1 MSKPLKIAI
10 PLILGAGFLAYLVY
24 SSLGLA
30 SVTCEVCIQFNGRVD
45 CRIASGTSA
54 DEATDTGRNNAC
66 ALLTNGRDELI
77 ACTQTQPQST
87 MCALE

>member
-30 SVTCEVCIQFNGRVD
+30 SVTCEVCIRFNGQVD

>member
-1 MSKPLKIAI
+1 MSKSLKVAI

-24 SSLGLA
+24 SSIGLA
-30 SVTCEVCIQFNGRVD
+30 SITCEVCMEFNGRVD

-77 ACTQTQPQST
+77 ACTQTQPQGT